1 MSLLNSA
8 GKFSVLEIVL
18 LLAFVVYIIFPIP
31 TPDSIRPL
39 IDSPLGIVG
48 IFLITVSLFLYTSPL
63 IGIVYIFVAY
73 ELLRRSAAPA
83 IPAVQRRERNDR
95 MTEYMPTHI
104 PKSIPTQAE
113 KDVELQNLN
122 PSSPTT
128 LEEEIV
134 HIRAPIGR
142 SDPVKYT
149 ESSFK
154 PVADNT
160 LGASMYM

>member
-1 MSLLNSA
+1 MNLLNSA

-31 TPDSIRPL
+31 TPDAIRPFV
-39 IDSPLGIVG
+39 DSPLGLVG
-48 IFLITVSLFLYTSPL
+48 VFLITVSLFVYTSPL

-83 IPAVQRRERNDR
+83 IPAVQRQNANPR
-95 MTEYMPTHI
+95 MTEYMPTHV

-113 KDVELQNLN
+113 KDVELQSLN
-122 PSSPTT
+122 PPAPAT

-134 HIRAPIGR
+134 RIRAPIGR

-160 LGASMYM
+160 LGASMYV